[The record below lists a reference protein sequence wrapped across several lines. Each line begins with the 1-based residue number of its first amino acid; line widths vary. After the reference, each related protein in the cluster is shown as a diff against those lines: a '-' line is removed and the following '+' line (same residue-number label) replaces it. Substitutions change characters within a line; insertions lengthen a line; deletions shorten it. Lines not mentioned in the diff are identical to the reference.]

1 MAENNGEFRENN
13 EYQEERL
20 GVCKCCGSL
29 VVEEGYNYD
38 LCESC
43 RDKLSKRPIPKKF
56 LLMAIGIIVILIISL
71 MKFPSYLNEGL
82 NFKKATKA
90 IKEGNYVTAMNYYEK
105 LVDNGFDSYEN
116 KIELAELYYYNDY
129 ISDAYDIYK
138 SLAGISMDRELVNK
152 AKKTMHKIEKYY
164 TYGYGLDYEINSY
177 KLKTFKDAS
186 DDLLLELIT
195 PYVEEDQSE
204 VCGASTLIDIY
215 INRNMLEEAKV
226 LAERIVSE
234 NQDYYYGK
242 YQLASIYIELGE
254 YENCSSI
261 ISEMLDFNKESIYAY
276 ISQSK
281 IELKKGNNKEGL
293 SIAEEAFNLDPYN
306 IEVLM
311 NLALAYHCNDM
322 IEERDSIYDYCV
334 ENELVVESERNYY
347 DSIFLGNYNWQ
358 NKNEGADI

>member
-1 MAENNGEFRENN
+1 MTENNGEFRENN

-29 VVEEGYNYD
+29 IVEEGYNYD

-90 IKEGNYVTAMNYYEK
+90 IKEGNYVTAMNYYEE

-129 ISDAYDIYK
+129 ISDAYDIYE
-138 SLAGISMDRELVNK
+138 SLAGISMDKVLVNK
-152 AKKTMHKIEKYY
+152 AEKIMNKIEKYY
-164 TYGYGLDYEINSY
+164 IYGDELYYELE
-177 KLKTFKDAS
+177 KLE
-186 DDLLLELIT
+186 DDTDDSLLELIK
-195 PYVEEDQSE
+195 PYVENYPSE
-204 VCGASTLIDIY
+204 VCGTSTLIDIY
-215 INRNMLEEAKV
+215 MDKNMFEEAKV

-293 SIAEEAFNLDPYN
+293 NIAEEAFNLDPYN